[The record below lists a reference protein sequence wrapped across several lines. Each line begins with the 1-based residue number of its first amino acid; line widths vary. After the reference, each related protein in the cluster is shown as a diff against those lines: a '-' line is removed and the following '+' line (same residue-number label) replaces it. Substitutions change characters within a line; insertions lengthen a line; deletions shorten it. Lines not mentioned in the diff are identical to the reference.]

1 MSKVPEPILQGYGRG
16 GVKLRWAKRPSCK
29 APKVSIHKWDAFD
42 CPIQPN
48 MQFGDVMEKNEEAGS
63 LGIALLSILLI
74 LCSSVSCTP
83 VIAGQAAYKVA
94 VVTVT
99 AAQIK
104 DPDKLQKSLQGF
116 NDSFKFQDY
125 TRASAFVGPDAKEKF
140 WSEAD
145 RFEGKIRISEYALK
159 DMQFDEQKINA
170 TAILNF
176 EYWRMESPSVKTVLL
191 TQKWQYSEKDKTW
204 MVTDPGFEAIPSNSY

>member
-1 MSKVPEPILQGYGRG
+1 
-16 GVKLRWAKRPSCK
+16 
-29 APKVSIHKWDAFD
+29 
-42 CPIQPN
+42 
-48 MQFGDVMEKNEEAGS
+48 MEKNKEAGS

-99 AAQIK
+99 AAQIQ
-104 DPDKLQKSLQGF
+104 DPDKLQQSLKTF
-116 NDSFKFQDY
+116 NDTFKFQEY
-125 TRASAFVGPDAKEKF
+125 TRASAFVSPNAKEKF

-145 RFEGKIRISEYALK
+145 RFEGKIRISEYALR

-170 TAILNF
+170 TAILNV

-204 MVTDPGFEAIPSNSY
+204 TVADLGFEAIPSNSY